1 MIVERR
7 AARERNTCGVT
18 LAVGLGHH
26 GAMMTTIR
34 FTVPSRT
41 TMGALFLS
49 FFLCHCS
56 GPGPEGGDAGGAGPS
71 RSGSGGGGGS
81 ATVGTSSGG
90 GAPGATSSSSSSAS
104 TGLSGSGTGGM
115 GGSGTG
121 GMGGTPV
128 FEPSFIL
135 GADIS
140 SVQEAVDNG
149 ARYTD
154 TDGNEKGML
163 DLLKNH
169 GFNYIRLRTFVDPGA
184 NYGYAFGTGGSCEK
198 REDYCD
204 KDHTIEFGKQIKAA
218 GMGFLLDFHYSD
230 TWADPGKQI
239 IPEAWRNAQSI
250 AEMAGLLKA
259 YTKDVVAAL
268 VSEGARP
275 DMVQIGNEI
284 TPGMLIHVPSASTDC
299 WGNNSVVNPR
309 GLTGRATNQN
319 WDNLAALL
327 KAGIEGV
334 KEVDD
339 TIKIMLHVEN
349 TEDVNGVTWWVNS
362 AKSRGVEFDV
372 LGLSCYTAFQGEPEV
387 WEGTFNTL
395 AETFPDLSF
404 AIAEYNPERT
414 RANQIMRDLP
424 DGRGLGTFF
433 WEPTQSGSWGSSL
446 FTQQGGAYRANRD
459 AFAEFDAIKASFG
472 L

>member
-1 MIVERR
+1 M
-7 AARERNTCGVT
+7 
-18 LAVGLGHH
+18 
-26 GAMMTTIR
+26 
-34 FTVPSRT
+34 
-41 TMGALFLS
+41 
-49 FFLCHCS
+49 
-56 GPGPEGGDAGGAGPS
+56 GGAG
-71 RSGSGGGGGS
+71 
-81 ATVGTSSGG
+81 TG
-90 GAPGATSSSSSSAS
+90 GA
-104 TGLSGSGTGGM
+104 GGM
-115 GGSGTG
+115 A
-121 GMGGTPV
+121 P
-128 FEPSFIL
+128 FEPGFIL

-149 ARYTD
+149 ARYVD

-163 DLLKNH
+163 ELLKNH

-184 NYGYAFGTGGSCEK
+184 TYGYAFGTGGTCAKEES
-198 REDYCD
+198 YCD
-204 KDHTIEFGKQIKAA
+204 EDHTIEFGKQIKAA

-239 IPEAWRNAQSI
+239 IPEAWRDARSI
-250 AEMAGLLKA
+250 DEMAGLLKD
-259 YTKDVVAAL
+259 YTKEVVAAL
-268 VSEGARP
+268 VGAGARP

-299 WGNNSVVNPR
+299 WGNDSVVNPS
-309 GLTGRATNQN
+309 GLTGRASNQN

-327 KAGIEGV
+327 KAGIAGV

-349 TEDVNGVTWWVNS
+349 TEDVDGVAWWVNS
-362 AKSRGVEFDV
+362 AKTRGVAFDV

-387 WEGTFNTL
+387 WQSTFNEL
-395 AETFPDLSF
+395 AETFPELSF

-414 RANQIMRDLP
+414 KANQIMRDLP

-446 FTQQGGAYRANRD
+446 FTSQGGATRASSD

>member
-1 MIVERR
+1 M
-7 AARERNTCGVT
+7 
-18 LAVGLGHH
+18 
-26 GAMMTTIR
+26 
-34 FTVPSRT
+34 
-41 TMGALFLS
+41 
-49 FFLCHCS
+49 
-56 GPGPEGGDAGGAGPS
+56 
-71 RSGSGGGGGS
+71 
-81 ATVGTSSGG
+81 
-90 GAPGATSSSSSSAS
+90 SSSSSSTSA
-104 TGLSGSGTGGM
+104 GMGGSGTGGM

-140 SVQEAVDNG
+140 SIQEAVDSG

-154 TDGNEKGML
+154 TDGNEKGIL

-184 NYGYAFGTGGSCEK
+184 RYGYALGTGGSCEK
-198 REDYCD
+198 EETYCD
-204 KDHTIEFGKQIKAA
+204 RDHTIEFGKQIKDA

-239 IPEAWRNAQSI
+239 IPEAWRDARSI
-250 AEMAGLLKA
+250 DEMTGLLKA

-268 VSEGARP
+268 VSAGARP

-284 TPGMLIHVPSASTDC
+284 TPGMLIHVPSANTDC
-299 WGNNSVVNPR
+299 WGNDSVVNPS

-327 KAGIEGV
+327 KAGIDGV

-349 TEDVNGVTWWVNS
+349 TEDASGVAWWVDS
-362 AKSRGVEFDV
+362 AKRRGVAFDV

-387 WEGTFNTL
+387 WENTFNTL

-446 FTQQGGAYRANRD
+446 FTQQGGSYRANSD
-459 AFAEFDAIKASFG
+459 DFAEFDALKASFG

>member
-1 MIVERR
+1 MK
-7 AARERNTCGVT
+7 A
-18 LAVGLGHH
+18 
-26 GAMMTTIR
+26 TIR
-34 FTVPSRT
+34 SSVSSCAAI
-41 TMGALFLS
+41 GALCIPL
-49 FFLCHCS
+49 FLCHCTE
-56 GPGPEGGDAGGAGPS
+56 PGPEGGDPSSAGQGGAT
-71 RSGSGGGGGS
+71 SGGGGGS
-81 ATVGTSSGG
+81 ATAASSSGG
-90 GAPGATSSSSSSAS
+90 GVSVATSSSSSTSA
-104 TGLSGSGTGGM
+104 GM

-121 GMGGTPV
+121 GMGGMPV

-140 SVQEAVDNG
+140 SVQEAVDEG

-154 TDGNEKGML
+154 TDGSEKGML
-163 DLLKNH
+163 ELLKNH
-169 GFNYIRLRTFVDPGA
+169 GFNYVRLRTFVDPGA
-184 NYGYAFGTGGSCEK
+184 SYGYAFGTGGDCAKE
-198 REDYCD
+198 ETYCD
-204 KDHTIEFGKQIKAA
+204 EDHTVEFGKQIKAA

-239 IPEAWRNAQSI
+239 IPEAWRSARSI
-250 AEMAGLLKA
+250 DEMTGLLKA
-259 YTKDVVAAL
+259 YTRDVVGAL
-268 VSEGARP
+268 VSAGARP

-299 WGNNSVVNPR
+299 WGNDSVVNPQ
-309 GLTGRATNQN
+309 GLTGRATNQS

-327 KAGIEGV
+327 KAGIDGV

-339 TIKIMLHVEN
+339 SIKIMLHVEN
-349 TEDVNGVTWWVNS
+349 TEDVDGVTWWVNS
-362 AKSRGVEFDV
+362 AKTRGVAFDV

-387 WEGTFNTL
+387 WENTFNTL

-414 RANQIMRDLP
+414 KANQIMRDLP

-446 FTQQGGAYRANRD
+446 FTSQGGTYRANSD